1 MRTSHNLYGLSYGK
15 PSVPFFELYA
25 FLKTFLRKVRTY
37 CPSAMR
43 VLEDQ
48 ARRMPFC
55 AGFVELKW
63 SSRPWTWLEQ
73 LNEKTLGFLV
83 YQPQSIIVSL

>member
-48 ARRMPFC
+48 AKRLPVC
-55 AGFVELKW
+55 AGMGGGNKVFQTVDVVVAVE
-63 SSRPWTWLEQ
+63 
-73 LNEKTLGFLV
+73 
-83 YQPQSIIVSL
+83 